1 MICNRRGV
9 ATPIKC
15 VAKSI
20 KGIIGVVR
28 ANYSSV
34 SSVAVQCCLVNR
46 YYRQRRISL
55 LFGRFVM
62 SWHFAA

>member
-1 MICNRRGV
+1 M

-20 KGIIGVVR
+20 KGIIAVVG

-34 SSVAVQCCLVNR
+34 SSVAVQCSLVNC
-46 YYRQRRISL
+46 YYRQRCISL
-55 LFGRFVM
+55 LFGRLVM
-62 SWHFAA
+62 SWYLAA

>member
-1 MICNRRGV
+1 M